1 MLNSFIRNLSILKKF
16 LFINLL
22 VFIIFLSFTIVYL
35 SGVQPNLINKK
46 TSNHIQ
52 IIDNTIDHIRRL
64 KIKFNE
70 DDIRKF
76 LNKKKFLFH
85 KLDRVIIFDE
95 NFNLIGDS
103 DTLNLDPRSFSQ
115 KLEVE
120 MNILNI
126 DEESIKKKKQKSKQK
141 KCENL
146 KN

>member
-126 DEESIKKKKQKSKQK
+126 DEESIKKKKQ
-141 KCENL
+141 
-146 KN
+146 

>member
-76 LNKKKFLFH
+76 LNSKKFLFH

-115 KLEVE
+115 KTLEVE

-126 DEESIKKKKQKSKQK
+126 DEESIKKKKH
-141 KCENL
+141 
-146 KN
+146 